1 MGPAQEGEQ
10 GPSGPHGGRGQP
22 FSPMARGLLSLRVRV
37 RQLGRVGGAAGPTG
51 SSAWNVLSPE
61 QRPAS
66 SPAEAVAE
74 APGQPC
80 RWFGGLYPP
89 SPSSAQ
95 PPQASPPGR
104 GPTGGRDRR
113 RLTRPTLSALLSSSG
128 MGTYTAR
135 ATQLAKM
142 VSRMM
147 VSKGLRPALRSEA
160 WGWQSAGERLLGV
173 SVPRLPRPADGRP
186 PAGCTGPLGRGEQ
199 PPCDALRPR
208 SSGSR
213 LRFPL

>member
-1 MGPAQEGEQ
+1 MEPAQEGEQ

-66 SPAEAVAE
+66 SPAEAAAE

-95 PPQASPPGR
+95 PPTGLPAWPRAHGR
-104 GPTGGRDRR
+104 QGPTAPYQADVERVVVILRHGHVHGQGHAVGKDGQQDDG
-113 RLTRPTLSALLSSSG
+113 LEGSA
-128 MGTYTAR
+128 A
-135 ATQLAKM
+135 
-142 VSRMM
+142 
-147 VSKGLRPALRSEA
+147 
-160 WGWQSAGERLLGV
+160 
-173 SVPRLPRPADGRP
+173 SVK
-186 PAGCTGPLGRGEQ
+186 E
-199 PPCDALRPR
+199 
-208 SSGSR
+208 
-213 LRFPL
+213 